1 VLGIAARFKKIDIMI
16 QHKAYGL
23 PFFGL
28 LISVLFSAYV
38 QSDHSEEQQEAWV
51 DHIFQSLSEE
61 QRIAQLFLVA
71 AYANKDEA
79 HYSAIEELIQ
89 RYNIGGVLFFQGTPS
104 NQVALTNRYQ
114 QAAKTP
120 LLIAMDAE
128 WGLGMRLDHTISYPK
143 QMTLGALQDDTLIY
157 AMGTEIA
164 RQLKRI
170 GVHINF
176 APVMDVNNNPNNPV
190 IGRRS
195 FGECKEQVA
204 SKGIAY
210 IKGLQDHGILAV
222 AKHFPGHGD
231 TNKDSHDELPT
242 IAHDRNRLDTLELF
256 PFKKAI
262 AAGIQGMMIAHLH
275 VPAYD
280 ATPQRATTLTKKV
293 VTDLLKKQL
302 WFQGLVFTDALN
314 MQGVST
320 HHQPGEVDLLALQ
333 AGNDVLVFPEDVPKA
348 ISLIA
353 QAIKGKKLDGEAVN
367 EKVKRL
373 LRLKYQMQLHTWQ
386 PIETQNLEAQLN
398 TPQAHLLKQQLFE
411 GATTVVANDAQLIPL
426 RDLRQCHIACLSLIS
441 ENTTKKARE
450 FSKTAIRRKPT
461 RELSAAE
468 QFPSMLK
475 KYAPIAHHT
484 LTREA
489 ITSESVTALAGELK
503 RYQVVIVGI
512 HGMHERH
519 DTNFGIKEEELQLLK
534 SLEKDTALIIVPFGS
549 VYSLVHFKNFKHVI
563 MPYEDD
569 TIAARVVPQII
580 FGAVSAEGK
589 LPVSIP
595 GGWEAGWGIRTANIA
610 RLGYALPE
618 AVHIDS
624 QVLQEIDDI
633 VTEAIAEEATPGC
646 QVLVARSG
654 KVVFDRSYGHHTYE
668 KRKPVTPD
676 TMYDIASVTK
686 VVGTL
691 QALMY
696 LVGKKQLNVKKKL
709 SFYLPSLKGTNKGA
723 LRIHHILAHQAG
735 LPAYLWGSI
744 KHTLIDADG
753 RLRKALFSTHPSPT
767 YQHRLAN
774 DLYGA
779 TWLKELV
786 WDHCVDAAL
795 RDKSWFRR
803 YDYQY
808 GCIGAYLLHHLAEKL
823 LAQPL
828 DNFLEATFYRPLGLA
843 TLTYRPL
850 HKFPQDCIAPTGED
864 NFFRK
869 DFIQGVVH
877 DPMAALYGGVAGN
890 SGLFSNVN
898 DLAVLLQMNLQ
909 DGYYGG
915 EWYFP
920 KGVVQ
925 TFAKKK
931 FKNNRR
937 GLGWDK
943 PSKHKSQV
951 IASAYASVDSYGHS
965 GFTGALVWV
974 DPKYDLIYVFLS
986 NRTCPDVTNNRLS
999 EKKVRT
1005 KIHDVVYKAIKARL
1019 NGIKVAT
1026 Q

>member
-1 VLGIAARFKKIDIMI
+1 MI

-23 PFFGL
+23 PFVCL
-28 LISVLFSAYV
+28 LISMLFFAYTHNV
-38 QSDHSEEQQEAWV
+38 RSEEQQEAWV

-71 AYANKDEA
+71 AYANKDET

-89 RYNIGGVLFFQGTPS
+89 RYNIGGILFFQGTPS

-120 LLIAMDAE
+120 LLIAIDAE

-157 AMGTEIA
+157 NMGAEIA

-195 FGECKEQVA
+195 FGECKEKVA

-231 TNKDSHDELPT
+231 TNKDSHYELPT

-262 AAGIQGMMIAHLH
+262 AAGIQGMMVAHLH
-275 VPAYD
+275 VPVYD
-280 ATPQRATTLTKKV
+280 ATPQRAITLAKKV

-302 WFQGLVFTDALN
+302 GFQGLVFTDALN

-320 HHQPGEVDLLALQ
+320 HHLPGEVDLLALQ

-348 ISLIA
+348 VALIA
-353 QAIKGKKLDGEAVN
+353 QAIKEKKLDGEAVN

-373 LRLKYQMQLHTWQ
+373 LRLKYQMQLHAWQ

-398 TPQAHLLKQQLFE
+398 IPQAHLLKQQLFE
-411 GATTVVANDAQLIPL
+411 QAITVVANEEQLIPL
-426 RDLRQCHIACLSLIS
+426 KDLAQYNIACLSITS
-441 ENTTKKARE
+441 GNTAQ
-450 FSKTAIRRKPT
+450 KTQESPEAAMRHTQT

-468 QFPSMLK
+468 LFPSMLK

-484 LTREA
+484 LAREA
-489 ITSESVTALAGELK
+489 ITPEAVAALAGELK
-503 RYQVVIVGI
+503 QYQVVIVGV
-512 HGMHERH
+512 HGMSERH
-519 DTNFGIKEEELQLLK
+519 NSNFGFREEELQLLK
-534 SLEKDTALIIVPFGS
+534 SLEKDTTLIIVPFGS
-549 VYSLVHFKNFKHVI
+549 VYSLVHFQKFKHVI

-569 TIAARVVPQII
+569 PIAARIVPQII
-580 FGAVSAEGK
+580 FGAVSAKGK

-595 GGWEAGWGIRTANIA
+595 GGWEAGWGIRTAKIA
-610 RLGYALPE
+610 RLGHAPPE
-618 AVHIDS
+618 AVHMDS
-624 QVLQEIDDI
+624 QVLQKIDDI
-633 VTEAIAEEATPGC
+633 VAEAIAEEATPGC
-646 QVLVARSG
+646 QVLVARNG
-654 KVVFDRSYGHHTYE
+654 KVVFDRSYGYHTYE
-668 KRKPVTPD
+668 NRKPVTPD

-686 VVGTL
+686 VVGIL

-696 LVGKKQLNVKKKL
+696 LVGTKQLNVKKKL

-753 RLRKALFSTHPSPT
+753 RLKKALFRTHPSPT
-767 YQHRLAN
+767 YQHRWASN
-774 DLYGA
+774 LYGA

-795 RDKSWFRR
+795 RDKSWFRS
-803 YDYQY
+803 YGYQY
-808 GCIGAYLLHHLAEKL
+808 SCVGFYLLHHLAEKL

-843 TLTYRPL
+843 TLTYHPL
-850 HKFPQDCIAPTGED
+850 HKFSQDCIAPTEED
-864 NFFRK
+864 NFFRQ
-869 DFIQGVVH
+869 DLIQGIVH
-877 DPMAALYGGVAGN
+877 DSMAALYGSVAGN
-890 SGLFSNVN
+890 AGLFSNAN
-898 DLAVLLQMNLQ
+898 DLAVVLQMNLQ

-915 EWYFP
+915 KRYFP

-925 TFAKKK
+925 AFAKKK

-943 PSKHKSQV
+943 PSKHNSQV
-951 IASAYASVDSYGHS
+951 TASAYASADSYGHS
-965 GFTGALVWV
+965 GFTGASVWV
-974 DPKYDLIYVFLS
+974 DPQYDLIYVFLS
-986 NRTCPDVTNNRLS
+986 NRTFPDVTNNRLS
-999 EKKVRT
+999 KKNVRT
-1005 KIHDVVYKAIKARL
+1005 KIHDMVYEAIKDRL